1 MKKYFLRL
9 ILPIAIVTGAIS
21 LAVTQS
27 SLYRQIGESQ
37 RLFNQVYNQ
46 IFSTYVDELDPE
58 AFTKASIQSI
68 TQNLDPYT
76 VFMVEDEQHQINVL
90 SKGKYGGV
98 GIQLG
103 YRNKT
108 MSVVAPMDGGP
119 AKKAGIISGDIILK
133 VNDEDVKK
141 MTFNEAASNIRGK
154 KGTEVKLTIKR
165 YSEDEPIVFNLVRSI
180 IKVKE
185 ITYSGMLSPSTGYV
199 RLNRF
204 SRNTPNEMR
213 KAFQQLL
220 NQNSKEIIIDLRDNP
235 GGLLSSA
242 VAILDMIIQK
252 DSPLVSTKGRTKD
265 SNRSFY
271 SRRKP
276 LIPDDV
282 KIAVLINQ
290 GSASAS
296 EIVAGAIQ
304 DLDRGIILGQKSYG
318 KGLVQSQY
326 EIDDKRSIKVTTARY
341 YIPSGRF
348 IQKRD
353 YIDDKY
359 ILNKTEE
366 DSVFTT
372 MNGRNV
378 LGNGGITP
386 DSTITPE
393 RMAALSSQYWRRGY
407 FYSFAQQN
415 KHRYQTFSEVLDDL
429 TIIDKFNEFIKEQ
442 EDDIQLPGEK
452 ELGQVKEKIAALDSM
467 NAEVN
472 QALETLSQFYAN
484 QEEKS
489 IASESE
495 DIRQVIILEFAGLM
509 NGPEGRVKQAL
520 KDDKIV
526 KVALDILS
534 DKLVYETSLIPF
546 EITEN

>member
-1 MKKYFLRL
+1 MKKYILRL

-27 SLYRQIGESQ
+27 SLYRQIGQSQ

-76 VFMVEDEQHQINVL
+76 VFMVEDEQHQINIL

-119 AKKAGIISGDIILK
+119 AKKAGIISGDVILK

-165 YSEDEPIVFNLVRSI
+165 YSEDDPIVFNLVRST

-220 NQNSKEIIIDLRDNP
+220 NQDSKEIIIDLRDNP

-271 SRRKP
+271 SRSKP

-282 KIAVLINQ
+282 NIAVLINQ

-304 DLDRGIILGQKSYG
+304 DLDRGIILGQRSYG

-372 MNGRNV
+372 MSGRNV

-452 ELGQVKEKIAALDSM
+452 ELGQVKEKITALDSM
-467 NAEVN
+467 NAEAN

-484 QEEKS
+484 QEEQS
-489 IASESE
+489 IALESE
-495 DIRQVIILEFAGLM
+495 DIGQIIILEFAGLM

-534 DKLVYETSLIPF
+534 DKLVYETSLIPS

>member
-9 ILPIAIVTGAIS
+9 ILPIAILTGAIS

-27 SLYRQIGESQ
+27 SLYRQIGQSQ

-76 VFMVEDEQHQINVL
+76 VFMVEDEQHQINIL

-108 MSVVAPMDGGP
+108 MSVVAPIDGGP
-119 AKKAGIISGDIILK
+119 AKKAGIMSGDVILK

-141 MTFNEAASNIRGK
+141 MTFNAAASKIRGK

-165 YSEDEPIVFNLVRSI
+165 YSEEDPIVFNLVRST

-220 NQNSKEIIIDLRDNP
+220 NQDSKEIIIDLRDNP

-271 SRRKP
+271 SRSKP

-282 KIAVLINQ
+282 NIAVLINQ

-304 DLDRGIILGQKSYG
+304 DLDRGIILGQRSYG

-372 MNGRNV
+372 MSGRNV

-393 RMAALSSQYWRRGY
+393 LMAALSSQYWRRGY
-407 FYSFAQQN
+407 FYTFAQQN

-467 NAEVN
+467 NAEAN

-484 QEEKS
+484 QEEQS
-489 IASESE
+489 IALESE
-495 DIRQVIILEFAGLM
+495 DIGQIIILEFAGLM

-534 DKLVYETSLIPF
+534 DKLVYETSLIPS

>member
-119 AKKAGIISGDIILK
+119 AKKAGIISGDVILK

-165 YSEDEPIVFNLVRSI
+165 YSEDEPIVFNLVRST

-276 LIPDDV
+276 LIPDDI

-378 LGNGGITP
+378 LAKGGITP

-467 NAEVN
+467 NAKAN

>member
-27 SLYRQIGESQ
+27 SLYRQIGQSQ

-119 AKKAGIISGDIILK
+119 AKKAGIISGDVILK

-165 YSEDEPIVFNLVRSI
+165 YSEDDPIVFNLVRST

-204 SRNTPNEMR
+204 SRNTPNEMH

-276 LIPDDV
+276 LIPDDI

-467 NAEVN
+467 NAEAN

>member
-108 MSVVAPMDGGP
+108 MSVVAPIDGGP
-119 AKKAGIISGDIILK
+119 AKKAGIISGDVILK

-165 YSEDEPIVFNLVRSI
+165 YSEDEPIVFNLVRST

-467 NAEVN
+467 NAEAN

>member
-27 SLYRQIGESQ
+27 SLYRQIGQSQ

-119 AKKAGIISGDIILK
+119 AKKAGIISGDVILK

-165 YSEDEPIVFNLVRSI
+165 YSEDDPIVFNLVRST

-204 SRNTPNEMR
+204 SRNTPNEMH
-213 KAFQQLL
+213 KALQQLL

-359 ILNKTEE
+359 ILNKTKE

-372 MNGRNV
+372 MNGRNI

-393 RMAALSSQYWRRGY
+393 RMATLSSQYWRRGY

-467 NAEVN
+467 NTEAN

>member
-165 YSEDEPIVFNLVRSI
+165 YSEDEPIVFNLVRST

>member
-9 ILPIAIVTGAIS
+9 ILPIAILTGAIS

-27 SLYRQIGESQ
+27 SLYRQIGQSQ

-76 VFMVEDEQHQINVL
+76 VFMVEDEQHQINIL

-119 AKKAGIISGDIILK
+119 AKKAGIISGDVILK

-165 YSEDEPIVFNLVRSI
+165 YSEDDPIVFNLVRST

-204 SRNTPNEMR
+204 SRNTPNEMH
-213 KAFQQLL
+213 KALQQLL

-372 MNGRNV
+372 MSGRNV

-467 NAEVN
+467 NAKAN

-534 DKLVYETSLIPF
+534 DKLVYETSLIPS

>member
-9 ILPIAIVTGAIS
+9 ILPIAIITGAIS

-27 SLYRQIGESQ
+27 SLYRQIGQSQ

-119 AKKAGIISGDIILK
+119 AKKAGIISGDVILK

-165 YSEDEPIVFNLVRSI
+165 YSEDDPIVFNLVRST

-276 LIPDDV
+276 LIPDDI

-467 NAEVN
+467 NAEAN

>member
-119 AKKAGIISGDIILK
+119 AKKAGIISGDVILK

-165 YSEDEPIVFNLVRSI
+165 YSEDEPIVFNLVRST

-204 SRNTPNEMR
+204 SRNTPNEMH

-276 LIPDDV
+276 LIPDDI

-467 NAEVN
+467 NAEAN

>member
-119 AKKAGIISGDIILK
+119 AKKAGIISGDVILK

-165 YSEDEPIVFNLVRSI
+165 YSEDEPIVFNLVRST

-204 SRNTPNEMR
+204 SRNTPNEMH

>member
-27 SLYRQIGESQ
+27 SLYRQIGQSQ

-119 AKKAGIISGDIILK
+119 AKKAGIISGDVILK

-165 YSEDEPIVFNLVRSI
+165 YSEDDPIVFNLVRST

-204 SRNTPNEMR
+204 SRNTPNEMH

-467 NAEVN
+467 NAEAN

>member
-9 ILPIAIVTGAIS
+9 ILPIAILTGAIS

-27 SLYRQIGESQ
+27 SLYRQIGQSQ

-76 VFMVEDEQHQINVL
+76 VFMVEDEQHQINIL

-108 MSVVAPMDGGP
+108 MSVVAPIDGGP
-119 AKKAGIISGDIILK
+119 AKKAGIMSGDIILK

-141 MTFNEAASNIRGK
+141 MTFNAAASKIRGK

-165 YSEDEPIVFNLVRSI
+165 YSEEDPIVFNLVRST

-220 NQNSKEIIIDLRDNP
+220 NQDSKEIIIDLRDNP

-271 SRRKP
+271 SRSKP

-282 KIAVLINQ
+282 NIAVLINQ

-372 MNGRNV
+372 MSGRNV

-467 NAEVN
+467 NAEAN

-484 QEEKS
+484 QEEQS
-489 IASESE
+489 IALESE
-495 DIRQVIILEFAGLM
+495 DIGQIIILEFAGLM

-534 DKLVYETSLIPF
+534 DKLVYETSLIPS